1 VGDGWD
7 KEQWD
12 TIWYL
17 GGNRDGRGQRVQ
29 RLVLGRIHVEK
40 MLGSEVISDVVV
52 EEVRDS
58 ARQLKLYSASVLFKL
73 T

>member
-12 TIWYL
+12 TFWYL
-17 GGNRDGRGQRVQ
+17 GGNRERRGKRVE
-29 RLVLGRIHVEK
+29 RHVFGRIHVEK
-40 MLGSEVISDVVV
+40 MLGGEVVSDVVV

-58 ARQLKLYSASVLFKL
+58 ARQLKLYSALVLFKF